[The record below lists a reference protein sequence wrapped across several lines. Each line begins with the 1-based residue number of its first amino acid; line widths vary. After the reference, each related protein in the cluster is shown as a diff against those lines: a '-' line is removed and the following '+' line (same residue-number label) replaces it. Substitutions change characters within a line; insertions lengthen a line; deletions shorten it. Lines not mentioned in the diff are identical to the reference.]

1 MTNSTFSPSIH
12 PWRAEGQHEEH
23 QYLNMLRHVMD
34 HGEFRADRTGTGTR
48 SIFAPPSM
56 RFSLEDDVFPLLTT
70 KRVFFRAVLE
80 ELLWFVKGD
89 TNGLHLSEKGIKIWD
104 GNGSREYLDKVGL
117 SHRKV
122 GDLGPVYG
130 FQWRHFGAEYKDC
143 DTDYTGQG
151 VDQLAEV
158 IWKIKNTPTD
168 RRIIMSAWNPADLKK
183 MALPPCHMF
192 CQFYVSTPT
201 EAQPRAKLSCQ
212 LYQRSCDM
220 GLGVPFN
227 IASYALLTKMIAYMT
242 DLDCG
247 EFIHT
252 MGDTHIYL
260 DHTEALKVQIE
271 REPRL
276 FPKLFIRPSQPEIDG
291 SESTSTPRVVRD
303 IDDFTVEDFILEG
316 YNPHKKID
324 MAMSV

>member
-1 MTNSTFSPSIH
+1 MVHPTFTPSLH
-12 PWRAEGQHEEH
+12 PWRAADQHEEH
-23 QYLNMLRHVMD
+23 QYLNMIRYVRD

-56 RFSLEDDVFPLLTT
+56 RFSLENDIFPLLTT
-70 KRVFFRAVLE
+70 KRVFFRAVAE

-89 TNGLHLSEKGIKIWD
+89 TNGLHLAEKGIKIWD

-130 FQWRHFGAEYKDC
+130 FQWRYFGAEYKDC

-168 RRIIMSAWNPADLKK
+168 RRIIMSAWNPADLKE

-201 EAQPRAKLSCQ
+201 ENQPRAKLSCQ

-227 IASYALLTKMIAYMT
+227 IASYALLTKMIAYVT

-252 MGDTHIYL
+252 MGDAHIYL
-260 DHTEALKVQIE
+260 DHAEALNIQIG
-271 REPRL
+271 REPRP
-276 FPKLFIRPSQPEIDG
+276 FPKLYIRPYQG
-291 SESTSTPRVVRD
+291 ESTEKSTENKRVIKN
-303 IDDFTVEDFILEG
+303 IDDFRVEDFVLEG
-316 YNPHKKID
+316 YEPHKKID
-324 MAMSV
+324 MVMSV

>member
-1 MTNSTFSPSIH
+1 MTHSTFTPSIH
-12 PWRAEGQHEEH
+12 PWRAPDQHEEH
-23 QYLNMLRHVMD
+23 QYLAMLRHVMD

-56 RFSLEDDVFPLLTT
+56 RFSLENDIFPLLTT
-70 KRVFFRAVLE
+70 KRVFFRAVVE

-89 TNGLHLSEKGIKIWD
+89 TNGLHLSEKGIKIWE

-168 RRIIMSAWNPADLKK
+168 RRIIMSAWNPADLGK

-201 EAQPRAKLSCQ
+201 EEQPRAKLSCQ

-227 IASYALLTKMIAYMT
+227 IASYALLTKMIAHVT

-260 DHTEALKVQIE
+260 DHTEALKIQIE
-271 REPRL
+271 REPRA
-276 FPKLFIRPSQPEIDG
+276 FPKLYIRPSQTNGAETEGGVKRTISNID
-291 SESTSTPRVVRD
+291 E
-303 IDDFTVEDFILEG
+303 FELEDFVLEG
-316 YNPHKKID
+316 YEPHKKID
-324 MAMSV
+324 MVMSV